1 MNYIVLDL
9 EWNQCPYG
17 KSREIE
23 KLPFEIIE
31 IGAVKVNEKKEIID
45 TYHCLIKPVIYRK
58 IHFRTK
64 EVITVPM
71 DELQKS
77 GVLFPE
83 AAREFLEWCGS
94 GFRFCTWGT
103 TDLTE
108 LQRNLSYYYM
118 EDLLPG
124 PILYEDVQKLFAL
137 TFETR
142 KDRRSLEYAVDYLS
156 IEDNGEFHQ
165 ALDDAVYTAKVFS
178 YIPDHIIEENYSIDC
193 FQNPKSRDEEIR
205 IRYNTYEKFISREF
219 ATKEQVMEDREVAS
233 LRCFVCHRNAKR
245 KIKWFSDNGRN
256 HFAVGYC
263 EDHGFVKSKVRV
275 RKAADGKFFAIKTT
289 KQVGEAELEKIRNK
303 QLTLRLKRQK
313 KEKG

>member
-17 KSREIE
+17 KAKEIE

-31 IGAVKVNEKKEIID
+31 IGAVKMNEKKEIID
-45 TYHCLIKPVIYRK
+45 TYHRLIKPVIYRK

-64 EVITVPM
+64 EVITVTM
-71 DELQKS
+71 EELQEH

-83 AAREFLEWCGS
+83 AAEEFIEWCGT
-94 GFRFCTWGT
+94 GYRFCTWGT

-108 LQRNLSYYYM
+108 LQRNLAYYYM
-118 EDLLPG
+118 EEKLPG

-142 KDRRSLEYAVDYLS
+142 KDRRALEYAVDFLK
-156 IEDNGEFHQ
+156 IEDSGEFHQ
-165 ALDDAVYTAKVFS
+165 ALDDAVYTAKVLS
-178 YIPDHIIEENYSIDC
+178 YIPDEVISENFSIDC
-193 FQNPKSRDEEIR
+193 FQNPKSRQEEIR
-205 IRYNTYEKFISREF
+205 IRYGTYEKFVSREF
-219 ATKEQVMEDREVAS
+219 ATKELVMEDREVAAI
-233 LRCFVCHRNAKR
+233 RCFTCHKNAKR

-263 EDHGFVKSKVRV
+263 EEHGYVKCKVRV
-275 RKAADGKFFAIKTT
+275 RKAADGAFFAIKTT
-289 KQVGEAELEKIRNK
+289 KLIGEAEVDKIRDK
-303 QLTLRLKRQK
+303 QLGLRMRRQK
-313 KEKG
+313 KGK